1 MLKVG
6 LTGNIA
12 SGKSVVASCWKKL
25 GARLVDADELA
36 RRAVEPGTEALAA
49 IGQRWGPGVV
59 SADGTLNRAALRD
72 IVFRDA
78 VERGRLEQITHPA
91 IRRLRDEEF
100 AAAAREGAPLIVADV
115 PLLYEVGMEKDF
127 DLVVHVH
134 SSAETRLRRLV
145 ELRGLDPD
153 EARRMME
160 SQMSS
165 ERKRGHADIL
175 IDNEGTL
182 EALEERAREVW
193 DELVRRSEA
202 QG

>member
-12 SGKSVVASCWKKL
+12 SGKSVVSSCWKKW

-36 RRAVEPGTEALAA
+36 RRAVEPGTEALEA
-49 IGQRWGPGVV
+49 IGQRWGPGVI

-100 AAAAREGAPLIVADV
+100 AAAEREGAPLVVADV

-134 SSAETRLRRLV
+134 ASADTRLRRLV

-153 EARRMME
+153 DAHRMME

-165 ERKRGHADIL
+165 ERKRGHADIV

-202 QG
+202 RG